1 MLEQL
6 ETACPVLALATQ
18 YEALAQK
25 YHVAT
30 NSEEEVTLSARLA
43 ELAEAAS
50 CLSPNTREGAAF
62 QIMIASAEVDTIPGG
77 AHGSQVWTS
86 KLIVQRL
93 AYCSLDV
100 MRDELARFPYARDF
114 MMPAELDPRMSQK

>member
-1 MLEQL
+1 MLKQID
-6 ETACPVLALATQ
+6 TACPVLALATQ
-18 YEALAQK
+18 YEALAQQ

-30 NSEEEVTLSARLA
+30 SSNEEVTLSARLA

-62 QIMIASAEVDTIPGG
+62 QIMLASAEVDTIPGG
-77 AHGSQVWTS
+77 AHGSQVWMS

-93 AYCSLDV
+93 AYRALDL
-100 MRDELARFPYARDF
+100 MRDELARFPHARDF
-114 MMPAELDPRMSQK
+114 MMPADLDPRKGE